1 MCSRYCED
9 CGCGKSNGICTNCN
23 EELYIMDYQ
32 YPEMEEEIDFSD
44 EFIEKVNEQRERLHK
59 NKCSH

>member
-1 MCSRYCED
+1 MDVANQMEFAQIVT
-9 CGCGKSNGICTNCN
+9 KNFT
-23 EELYIMDYQ
+23 IMDYQ
-32 YPEMEEEIDFSD
+32 YPEMDEEIDFSD